1 MASIAEPRL
10 IAAFKEQK
18 ASPGAGRI
26 GATPGR
32 FGPIGAARPL
42 PTLKRWSNPW
52 APWSPGRRGG
62 DARIV
67 LGSGHLPSIF
77 PDRSDGEQRRLF
89 RPGTGG
95 EPCGFETGAA

>member
-32 FGPIGAARPL
+32 FGPIGAAQSL
-42 PTLKRWSNPW
+42 PNAETL
-52 APWSPGRRGG
+52 
-62 DARIV
+62 V
-67 LGSGHLPSIF
+67 
-77 PDRSDGEQRRLF
+77 
-89 RPGTGG
+89 
-95 EPCGFETGAA
+95 